1 MSRSGRLQRVVE
13 FWETMTPASVAGMA
27 AVYTEDITFRDPF
40 NDVKGHAALTHICVD
55 MFERLDG
62 VKFTILETIE
72 ESDRAF
78 LVWDFHFR
86 IKTLKPD
93 LVRCIHGGS
102 HLKFAPD
109 GRVFAHRDYW
119 DAAGELYEQL
129 PVVGALMRF
138 LKKRAG

>member
-1 MSRSGRLQRVVE
+1 MSRSARLERVVA
-13 FWETMTPASVAGMA
+13 FWETMTPAALSGIGS
-27 AVYTEDITFRDPF
+27 VYTEDVSFRDPF
-40 NDVKGHAALTHICVD
+40 NDVKGHAALTHICAD

-72 ESDRAF
+72 EGDRAF

-86 IKTLKPD
+86 IRTLKPG

-102 HLKFAPD
+102 HLKFASD